1 MPVVDISKN
10 VDALSL
16 TIVADFAAPVQR
28 VWELYADPRQLERVW
43 GPPEYPA
50 TVVDH
55 DLAPGGRVN
64 YYMTGPDGERFYGYW
79 QVDQVA
85 SPDHFTFAD
94 GFADSEF
101 EPNTDLPV
109 SENTYTFTAHA
120 EGTLRHHLCDG
131 RGAAAGARHGHGRG
145 LHVGDQP
152 DRRVPRRLT
161 LGRGATD
168 ALRPD
173 ITPCPLDHCRRAGI
187 GVPAIATP
195 PTP

>member
-120 EGTLRHHLCDG
+120 EGTRATYVTTYATAEGLQQVLDMG
-131 RGAAAGARHGHGRG
+131 MEEGSTSAINQIDEFLAA
-145 LHVGDQP
+145 
-152 DRRVPRRLT
+152 
-161 LGRGATD
+161 
-168 ALRPD
+168 
-173 ITPCPLDHCRRAGI
+173 
-187 GVPAIATP
+187 
-195 PTP
+195 